1 MKAVSAKNLGKSY
14 RRYSRPFDR
23 ALEWAGRGNRHEL
36 FQAVQDVTFD
46 LERGE
51 TLGLVGDNGAGKT
64 TLLAMLAGASTPTEG
79 TLTVEGRVGS
89 ILELGAGLH
98 GEFSGRENIFLA
110 GQAQGLRRE
119 EIAAEVD
126 GIIEFSELG
135 EFIDQPVR
143 TYSSGMFL
151 RLAFSV
157 ATAVQPDVLVIDE
170 ALAVGDQRF
179 QAKCTERIDAFVRRG
194 GTLIFCSHNL
204 YQVKKLC
211 RQALWLDHGRV
222 ERAGP
227 AAEVCDAYIDRSRG
241 RVLAHK
247 LGVADGVSPLVEVT
261 RVEALDASG
270 EPLHQI
276 QTGDSATLRVW
287 LRRADASDVDP
298 GVAVGVVRSDGLVCH
313 CGSTDLDGA
322 TPRSV
327 GGDEYYISLQFQE
340 LPLFGGSYH
349 FNVAAI
355 DNRRPLI
362 MLDVREGEAPF
373 SVTNPKTDWGVSRLP
388 HIWTHEG
395 LDVAGMDEGGGDH
408 A

>member
-1 MKAVSAKNLGKSY
+1 MKAVSAKGLGKGY
-14 RRYSRPFDR
+14 RRYSRPLDR
-23 ALEWAGRGNRHEL
+23 ALEWAGRGTRHD
-36 FQAVQDVTFD
+36 FFWAIQDVNFD

-64 TLLAMLAGASTPTEG
+64 TLLAMLAGASSPNAG
-79 TLTVEGRVGS
+79 SLSVEGRVGS

-110 GQAQGLRRE
+110 GQAQGLRRD
-119 EIAAEVD
+119 EIEDEVD
-126 GIIEFSELG
+126 GIVEFSELG

-211 RQALWLDHGRV
+211 RRALWLDHGQV
-222 ERAGP
+222 QQAGP
-227 AAEVCDAYIDRSRG
+227 AAEVCDAYVDRSRG
-241 RVLAHK
+241 RILSQK
-247 LGVADGVSPLVEVT
+247 LGVAEGTSPMVEVT
-261 RVEALDASG
+261 RVEARDGAG
-270 EPLHQI
+270 RPLEQI
-276 QTGDSATLRVW
+276 ETGDAATLHVW
-287 LRRADASDVDP
+287 LRRGDGADVEP

-322 TPRSV
+322 TPRPTGV
-327 GGDEYYISLQFQE
+327 GEYYISLHFQE

-362 MLDVREGEAPF
+362 MLDVKEGEAPF
-373 SVTNPKTDWGVSRLP
+373 LVTNPRTDWGVSRLP
-388 HIWTHEG
+388 HVWGHDG
-395 LDVAGMDEGGGDH
+395 FDAAAMDGGGGDR